1 MTAVTMVSAGGLGHH
16 VPAEVVMD
24 PNLSPKAHLA
34 LLVDGYQ
41 ATQLLFVAVDL
52 GLEEKLADGPRTAAE
67 LAAETG
73 VDPTTLYRVLRG
85 LASFGVL
92 EEPDAERF
100 ALSAVGENL
109 RAYRG
114 LLLARGEVY
123 YGAFGKLRDTVRGGG
138 NAFELAY
145 EGRRFFEYLNDFPE
159 KTAAFQ
165 QSMSDRSSQEAA
177 QVVAAYDFGRFRKL
191 IDIAGGRGV
200 LISAIA
206 KANPALATAL
216 FDQPLVAG
224 DTVELPENCETIA
237 GDFFAEVPAGADGY
251 IISRVIHDW
260 GDEEAVRILANTRK
274 AMPTD
279 GTLLL
284 VEALLPEK
292 AAAAPAAVR
301 MDVNMLAM
309 FNGKERT
316 RAEFAD
322 LLGVAGFRLSRVI
335 PVDESVGLNLLE
347 AHPG

>member
-1 MTAVTMVSAGGLGHH
+1 
-16 VPAEVVMD
+16 MD
-24 PNLSPKAHLA
+24 PNLSPKARLA
-34 LLVDGYQ
+34 LLVDGYL

-52 GLEEKLADGPRTAAE
+52 GLDEKLASGPRTAAE
-67 LAAETG
+67 LAAEAG

-92 EEPDAERF
+92 DEPGDGRF
-100 ALSAVGENL
+100 ALSDTGQYL
-109 RAYRG
+109 RSFRG
-114 LLLARGEVY
+114 LLLARGELY
-123 YGAFGKLRDTVRGGG
+123 YGAFGRLRDAVRGGG

-145 EGRRFFEYLNDFPE
+145 EGRRFFEYLNEFPE

-165 QSMSDRSSQEAA
+165 QSMTDRSLQEAA

-206 KANPALATAL
+206 RANPSLSTAL
-216 FDQPLVAG
+216 FDQPTVAG
-224 DTVELPENCETIA
+224 DTLELPDNCETIG

-251 IISRVIHDW
+251 LISRVIHDW
-260 GDEEAVRILANTRK
+260 GDEEAARILSNTRK

-292 AAAAPAAVR
+292 AADAPAAVR

-309 FNGKERT
+309 FSGKERT

-322 LLGVAGFRLSRVI
+322 LLAVAGFRLSRVI

>member
-1 MTAVTMVSAGGLGHH
+1 
-16 VPAEVVMD
+16 
-24 PNLSPKAHLA
+24 
-34 LLVDGYQ
+34 
-41 ATQLLFVAVDL
+41 VAVDL

-73 VDPTTLYRVLRG
+73 VDQTTLYRVLRG

-100 ALSAVGENL
+100 ALSAAGEYL

-123 YGAFGKLRDTVRGGG
+123 YGAFGKLRDAVRGGG

-145 EGRRFFEYLNDFPE
+145 EGRRFFEHLNEFPE

-165 QSMSDRSSQEAA
+165 QSMTDRSSQEAA
-177 QVVAAYDFGRFRKL
+177 EIVAAYDFGRFRRL

-206 KANPALATAL
+206 KANPSLATAL
-216 FDQPLVAG
+216 FDQPSVAG
-224 DTVELPENCETIA
+224 ETVDLPENCETIT

-292 AAAAPAAVR
+292 AADAPAAVR
-301 MDVNMLAM
+301 MDVNMMAM
-309 FNGKERT
+309 FSGKERT

-322 LLGVAGFRLSRVI
+322 LLGVAGFRLTRVI

>member
-1 MTAVTMVSAGGLGHH
+1 
-16 VPAEVVMD
+16 MD

-92 EEPDAERF
+92 EEPDDERF
-100 ALSAVGENL
+100 ALSAAGGYL

-123 YGAFGKLRDTVRGGG
+123 YGAYGKLREAVRGGG

-145 EGRRFFEYLNDFPE
+145 EGRRFFEHLNEFPE

-165 QSMSDRSSQEAA
+165 QSMTDRSSQEAA
-177 QVVAAYDFGRFRKL
+177 EVVAAYDFGRFRKL
-191 IDIAGGRGV
+191 VDIAGGRGV

-206 KANPALATAL
+206 RANPSLATAL
-216 FDQPLVAG
+216 FDQPSVA
-224 DTVELPENCETIA
+224 DQNLDLAENCEIIT

-260 GDEEAVRILANTRK
+260 GDEEAVRILSNTRK

-292 AAAAPAAVR
+292 AATAPAAVR

-309 FNGKERT
+309 FSGKERT
-316 RAEFAD
+316 QAEFAD
-322 LLGVAGFRLSRVI
+322 LLAVAGFRLTRVI